1 LGMLVEQAA
10 LGFNIWFDLQVETI
24 DVIAA
29 LRQ

>member
-1 LGMLVEQAA
+1 MLVEQAA